1 MSDLKGDSSEDVL
14 KAVEESKTKADSPFI
29 CICFYH
35 TILPPSLFTAKIFDK
50 IRSNYSPDT
59 VGKIFI
65 VDAVKYNDL
74 ATKYGVI
81 PTPAIIIIWKGEP
94 LLIRRPGWDDA
105 TKILGCLKEE
115 EWLSVLRF
123 VAALP
128 KEEDRKFLS
137 VNL

>member
-1 MSDLKGDSSEDVL
+1 MSDFPGNTSEEVL
-14 KAVEESKTKADSPFI
+14 KAIADSKTNPDSPFI
-29 CICFYH
+29 CVCFFH
-35 TILPPSLFTAKIFDK
+35 SILPPSLFTAKIFDK
-50 IRSNYSPDT
+50 IRTNYSPET
-59 VGKIFI
+59 VGQIF
-65 VDAVKYNDL
+65 VVEAVKNNDL

-81 PTPAIIIIWKGEP
+81 PTPAVIILWKGEP

-128 KEEDRKFLS
+128 KNEDRKFLS